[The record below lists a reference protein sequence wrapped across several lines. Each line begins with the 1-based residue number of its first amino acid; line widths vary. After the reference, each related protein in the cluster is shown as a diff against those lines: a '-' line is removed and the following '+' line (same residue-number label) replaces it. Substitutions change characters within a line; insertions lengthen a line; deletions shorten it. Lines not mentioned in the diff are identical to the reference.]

1 MTHRVTRLPL
11 LRAAALL
18 LAVGA
23 PAALRAQ
30 GAIGNQGYGYP
41 TGQLSTRTL
50 GTGGGLAEFDPV
62 SPLNPAALSYI
73 RRATLAFQ
81 YDPEFRRVTAGGTS
95 QNATIARFPVLAA
108 TLPFRDRYS
117 VGISASTY
125 LDRSF
130 VTRYR
135 TTARIGEE
143 TVTVDEAVEARG
155 SIADIR
161 FGVGAYVTRWLRAGV
176 AVHALTGENRLFS
189 GRTFPDTT
197 RFGSVGDTS
206 VVDFAGTQLSAG
218 VELTPIRGVSIAGS
232 ARRGLGM
239 RVLSGDSTLRRADAP
254 DRIGVG
260 LRVDRV
266 TGATFALSYARN
278 RWTRLRGL
286 GGPNLDVFDG
296 TDLMGGVEAVGPRL
310 GELPLLIRLGA
321 RQRTLP
327 FGLNDTEVR
336 ERAFTGVFRSSA
348 GARWRTWRSSGR
360 AARRSRA
367 RPPTA
372 PGSPTC
378 ASAPGR

>member
-135 TTARIGEE
+135 TT
-143 TVTVDEAVEARG
+143 
-155 SIADIR
+155 
-161 FGVGAYVTRWLRAGV
+161 
-176 AVHALTGENRLFS
+176 
-189 GRTFPDTT
+189 
-197 RFGSVGDTS
+197 
-206 VVDFAGTQLSAG
+206 
-218 VELTPIRGVSIAGS
+218 
-232 ARRGLGM
+232 
-239 RVLSGDSTLRRADAP
+239 
-254 DRIGVG
+254 
-260 LRVDRV
+260 
-266 TGATFALSYARN
+266 
-278 RWTRLRGL
+278 
-286 GGPNLDVFDG
+286 
-296 TDLMGGVEAVGPRL
+296 
-310 GELPLLIRLGA
+310 
-321 RQRTLP
+321 
-327 FGLNDTEVR
+327 
-336 ERAFTGVFRSSA
+336 
-348 GARWRTWRSSGR
+348 GR
-360 AARRSRA
+360 AR
-367 RPPTA
+367 
-372 PGSPTC
+372 
-378 ASAPGR
+378 